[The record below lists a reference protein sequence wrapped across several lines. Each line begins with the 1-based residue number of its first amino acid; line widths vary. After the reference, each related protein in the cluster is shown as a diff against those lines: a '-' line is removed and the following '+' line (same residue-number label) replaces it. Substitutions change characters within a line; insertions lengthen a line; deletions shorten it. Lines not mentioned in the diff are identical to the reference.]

1 MKGHGE
7 KLTRKKEQAI
17 VALLS
22 HGSIPEAARATGIAA
37 VTLWRWLQLDGFRD
51 EYQKARRDAVGR
63 AIDQVQRAAA
73 GAVQT
78 LEGVMSDEQT
88 PASARVSAAKT
99 VLDSALKAV
108 ELEDVQGRLQALE
121 SALKQRGESK

>member
-1 MKGHGE
+1 M
-7 KLTRKKEQAI
+7 
-17 VALLS
+17 
-22 HGSIPEAARATGIAA
+22 
-37 VTLWRWLQLDGFRD
+37 TLWRWLQLDGFRD
-51 EYQKARRDAVGR
+51 EYQKARRDAVAR

-78 LEGVMSDEQT
+78 LEGVMSDEQA